1 MQSVCVWE
9 QTGQKGDAPEPRSG
23 HTLSVLNS
31 YAYMFGGCG
40 SKGGECLRRREGR
53 ARAATLVS

>member
-1 MQSVCVWE
+1 MDGCGGSQSVCVWQ

-40 SKGGECLRRREGR
+40 SKGGEYCKHPFR
-53 ARAATLVS
+53 SH